1 MGRALR
7 ASESQEED
15 PTMRHDIDNEEDLG
29 LLFDKGGLVP
39 SVCWAL
45 LLAAA
50 ALSTLMDPGVP
61 SHQLRDGSTTTAQ
74 VAPQPR

>member
-1 MGRALR
+1 
-7 ASESQEED
+7 
-15 PTMRHDIDNEEDLG
+15 MRHNIDSDDDLG
-29 LLFDKGGLVP
+29 PLFDHGGLVP

-61 SHQLRDGSTTTAQ
+61 SHPLRDGSTTTTAQ
-74 VAPQPR
+74 AAPQPR

>member
-1 MGRALR
+1 
-7 ASESQEED
+7 
-15 PTMRHDIDNEEDLG
+15 MRHDIDSDQDLG
-29 LLFDKGGLVP
+29 PLFDHGGLVP

-61 SHQLRDGSTTTAQ
+61 SPMLRDGSTTTAQ
-74 VAPQPR
+74 AAPQPR